1 MKRGVRFCSTTS
13 KKIRSDGSV
22 TGPRI
27 QGFVVVAEE
36 SLKWLRI
43 ILPSHDP
50 LLAIMMKTRTALRK
64 VNNTVVAVVVV
75 ATLPQAEAGIDGD
88 VSPSTRHGIRAESS
102 DSMFST
108 A

>member
-1 MKRGVRFCSTTS
+1 MKQIG
-13 KKIRSDGSV
+13 SDGSV

-27 QGFVVVAEE
+27 QAFVVVAEE

-43 ILPSHDP
+43 ILLSHDP
-50 LLAIMMKTRTALRK
+50 LLAVMMKTRTALRK

-75 ATLPQAEAGIDGD
+75 ATLPEAGIDGDAGD